1 MVSLVALQLIR
12 TPYFD
17 VAEQSAVN
25 WIANSQ
31 VAGKAMRLKFLKAKF
46 AVFLL
51 SAVCVANAGNVLGS
65 RTLYIDARQAL

>member
-1 MVSLVALQLIR
+1 MVSFVTLLLIR

-31 VAGKAMRLKFLKAKF
+31 VANK
-46 AVFLL
+46 
-51 SAVCVANAGNVLGS
+51 
-65 RTLYIDARQAL
+65 ARQ